1 MSLAI
6 QWGYYFEDEYG
17 NPPTSQG
24 FIYFDAVTAYRRSFS
39 GSVTKQPIGNGGLI
53 TDHFTRDNPV
63 ITISACISGAD
74 ISIKGKSVFD
84 NNSNTPQSRRDNFKN
99 VEINSTDK
107 SLLNI
112 IPNIVGQFFAPQ
124 KPQVELAT
132 QSPDVIDE
140 IARLLEGLFEDE
152 QMQLITL
159 YEYYDGVLSQKQ
171 TKNLV
176 MTGFSYQETPDTGD
190 GLFCEITLEKV
201 RFTTTETTRLDPSVS
216 KIVAGEDIKDKAGTV
231 EDKGKPDSTPQKPE
245 DDITGGLPTWV
256 SDWIAE
262 QYRKKQGAN

>member
-6 QWGYYFEDEYG
+6 QWGYYAEDEYG

-39 GSVTKQPIGNGGLI
+39 GSVTKQPIGKGGLI

-84 NNSNTPQSRRDNFKN
+84 RNGNTPQPRRGDFRN
-99 VEINSTDK
+99 VEVNSTDK
-107 SLLNI
+107 SLLNL
-112 IPNIVGQFFAPQ
+112 IPNVVGQFFSPQ
-124 KPQVELAT
+124 KPQVVLAT
-132 QSPDVIDE
+132 QSPDVVDE
-140 IARLLEGLFEDE
+140 IARLLESLFEDE

-159 YEYYDGVLSQKQ
+159 YEYYDGVLSNKQ
-171 TKNLV
+171 TENLV
-176 MTGFSYQETPDTGD
+176 MTGFSYSETPDSGD

-201 RFTTTETTRLDPSVS
+201 RFTTTKVTKLDPSVS
-216 KIVAGEDIKDKAGTV
+216 KLVAGENIKDKAGTV
-231 EDKGKPDSTPQKPE
+231 EDKGKPDSTVQSS
-245 DDITGGLPTWV
+245 DDVRGSLGAETI
-256 SDWIAE
+256 DWITN
-262 QYRKKQGAN
+262 RIKTGNN